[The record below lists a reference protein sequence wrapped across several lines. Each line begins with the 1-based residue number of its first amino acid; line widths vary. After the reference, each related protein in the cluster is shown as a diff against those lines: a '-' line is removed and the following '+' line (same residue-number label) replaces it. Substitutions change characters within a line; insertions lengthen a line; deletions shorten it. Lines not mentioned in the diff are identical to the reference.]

1 MRGEIALSGSRS
13 LLRRYGL
20 AVVAVLATLALRFVA
35 DPAFAGRAGYVAFI
49 LPVALAAWAGG
60 LGPGLVATAI
70 SLGIVFV
77 AFVSPTF
84 TLRVDSVADVTY
96 ALTFA
101 IAGVVVSVLASGLR
115 VGRERAE
122 AHAFRAQRLQA
133 VAAALSAELTAS
145 EAADA
150 VLREGISALGAGKGV
165 IALVDPGGETLRL
178 VAAVG
183 YDQAGWDRFAHF
195 PVDAPYPVSEAVRL
209 REPITIADGDELRT
223 RYPSLSGDIH
233 EGGSAIVI
241 PLLDKSGP
249 VGGGYYRF
257 AEVRS
262 FSRDDLEYVR
272 ALGSLCAA
280 ALERAR
286 LHDQQVRAGER
297 AAFLA
302 RASAALAAPLDVEA
316 TVQQVA
322 ELTVPAVADYCSV
335 HLLEPDGSIRTLALA
350 GRPSHLEAA
359 RRFLDLRAPLLDDPT
374 GVGAV
379 VRDGQPLI
387 VDRVDEAT
395 VRQGL
400 ADQPAVLEAALAL
413 DAYADMTVPLIA
425 GGKTIG
431 ALALT
436 STTESGRSFELED
449 LALAEELASR
459 AALAIDNA
467 RLYEALLARESQQ
480 AAVARLGQLALD
492 EQEIPPLLDAIVV
505 ELAKVL
511 EVEFAKILELQPGG
525 RTLKLVAGVGWRPG
539 LVGELI
545 VAAGLESQ
553 AGYALEIGAP
563 VTVEDLGA
571 ETRFQDPAML
581 EEHGVVSGMSAII
594 PGRDG
599 PWGVLGIHTAHRRTF
614 SVDDTNFLV
623 AVTNLLAGSIVR
635 RRRMDEERQA
645 QDLNR
650 AFIGIVSHELRTPIT
665 TIYGG
670 AKMLRRLEP
679 DDPDRQT
686 IADDIEVD
694 AERLYRLTEDLLVM
708 TRLERHDL
716 EIGTE
721 PVLVSRLLERV
732 VGSEQRR
739 WPGVSMRVTLPPKLD
754 PVIGEDIYVEQVIR
768 NLVGNAAKYSPQGT
782 AVDIVAEQLDEEVTV
797 RVLDRG
803 PGIRGEDPERLFALF
818 YRAPSTAQQASGAGI
833 GLFVCDQLV
842 RAMGGRLW
850 ARAREEGGSEFGFA
864 LRRYGEDDDV
874 TLAPPLDV
882 VAHEL
887 DAAEDGAPA
896 TVSGMHETNGASP
909 HEPVP
914 LHAAGSRG
922 DEDDVVVR
930 DVSPHADRAG

>member
-1 MRGEIALSGSRS
+1 VA
-13 LLRRYGL
+13 
-20 AVVAVLATLALRFVA
+20 AVAVTAAIRFLA
-35 DPAFAGRAGYVAFI
+35 DPAFAGRAGFVAFI

-60 LGPGLVATAI
+60 LGPGLLATAI
-70 SLGIVFV
+70 SLGVVLF
-77 AFVSPTF
+77 AFIAPTGSLAAQTF
-84 TLRVDSVADVTY
+84 ADITY
-96 ALTFA
+96 AITFA
-101 IAGVVVSVLASGLR
+101 IAGVVVSVLAAGLR

-122 AHAFRAQRLQA
+122 GHAFRAQRLQA
-133 VAAALSAELTAS
+133 VAASLSAELSAA

-150 VLREGISALGAGKGV
+150 VLREGIEALGAGKGV
-165 IALVDPGGETLRL
+165 ITLLDPGGETLRL
-178 VAAVG
+178 VAAAG
-183 YDQAGWDRFAHF
+183 YDQTGWDRFAHF
-195 PVDAPYPVSEAVRL
+195 PVDAQYPVSEAVRL
-209 REPITIADGDELRT
+209 REPIALADSRELRA
-223 RYPSLSGDIH
+223 RYPDLSGDIH
-233 EGGSAIVI
+233 DGGSAIVI
-241 PLLDKSGP
+241 PLLDKAGP
-249 VGGGYYRF
+249 IGGLYYRF

-262 FSRDDLEYVR
+262 FSRDDLQYFR

-286 LHDQQVRAGER
+286 LHDQQVRTGDR

-302 RASAALAAPLDVEA
+302 RASAALAASLDVEA

-322 ELTVPAVADYCSV
+322 ELTVPTVADYCSV
-335 HLLEPDGSIRTLALA
+335 HLLERDGSIRTLALA
-350 GRPSHLEAA
+350 GRPSRIDAA
-359 RRFLDLRAPLLDDPT
+359 RHFLELRAPILADPA

-379 VRDGQPLI
+379 VRDGHPLI
-387 VDRVDEAT
+387 IDRVDET
-395 VRQGL
+395 MLREGL
-400 ADQPAVLEAALAL
+400 ADHPEILDAALAL
-413 DAYADMTVPLIA
+413 DAYAHMTVPLTV

-436 STTESGRSFELED
+436 STSESAHSFDADD
-449 LALAEELASR
+449 LTLAEELASR
-459 AALAIDNA
+459 AALAIENA
-467 RLYEALLARESQQ
+467 RLYEALLAREAQQ

-492 EQEIPPLLDAIVV
+492 EQEIPPLLDAMVV
-505 ELAKVL
+505 ELVKVL

-539 LVGELI
+539 LVGNLI
-545 VAAGLESQ
+545 VAAGFESQ

-594 PGRDG
+594 PGREG

-623 AVTNLLAGSIVR
+623 AMTNMLAGSIER
-635 RRRMDEERQA
+635 RRRMDEEREA

-670 AKMLRRLEP
+670 AKMLRRLDP
-679 DDPDRQT
+679 DDPDRTT
-686 IADDIEVD
+686 IADDIEID

-739 WPGVSMRVTLPPKLD
+739 WPGVTMHLELPGELD

-782 AVDIVAEQLDEEVTV
+782 VVDILTEQVEDEVTV

-803 PGIRGEDPERLFALF
+803 PGIRDEDEERLFALF

-833 GLFVCDQLV
+833 GLFVCDQLI

-850 ARAREEGGSEFGFA
+850 ARARDGGGSEFGFA
-864 LRRYGEDDDV
+864 LRRYGEEDEGTFAPSMDVAAHELSVDDDV
-874 TLAPPLDV
+874 LDAAGAATGNGTSSSAIPLQVVGGRDGEDDDV
-882 VAHEL
+882 VAP
-887 DAAEDGAPA
+887 DP
-896 TVSGMHETNGASP
+896 P
-909 HEPVP
+909 
-914 LHAAGSRG
+914 RR
-922 DEDDVVVR
+922 R
-930 DVSPHADRAG
+930 DRRR